1 MTRGIKWDCQDI
13 HTFCNTADRPH
24 FTSNRESCGKIHQF
38 GKYSRQICHQWYQ
51 HSAQTAAR
59 LIRVWWLT
67 PGKTCKT
74 FIKRKRWCVEH
85 LVLMTHVLQLWQLRR
100 TFFVFFS
107 EPDEIDINVTVCY
120 GDKTRGERIHLQGFI
135 RRHGRKQAWVA
146 HWLTGILMARRSNP
160 GTRAGIKTLED
171 KARL

>member
-13 HTFCNTADRPH
+13 HTFCNMADRPH
-24 FTSNRESCGKIHQF
+24 FTSNRELCCKVWQVLTTDLPSVI
-38 GKYSRQICHQWYQ
+38 
-51 HSAQTAAR
+51 SAQRSDCCTTHTSVMTNSRAAFS
-59 LIRVWWLT
+59 

-120 GDKTRGERIHLQGFI
+120 GDDKTRGERIHLQGFI

-146 HWLTGILMARRSNP
+146 HWQTGILMARQRVIQVHEQVS
-160 GTRAGIKTLED
+160 KH
-171 KARL
+171 